1 MTVHAAKGLEF
12 PVVFV
17 VNLSK
22 GTGSS
27 RPAIRVGYDD
37 EQGEPWVSI
46 GDFQSEADQDAR
58 ARDREETK
66 RLLYVAL
73 TRARDRLYLS
83 SEAKGGRWKPVPG
96 SLAQVLPASFGSV
109 FEAAC
114 ALAAGEVDWRAEGG
128 RSHRF
133 RICPIAAPQ
142 EPTVAPPPPPSSE
155 DREGGESVDDFA
167 VLPDSR
173 AVLRVAVTAATAS
186 AGTEASSPAPGPA
199 VTADAD
205 QALIGTLVH
214 RLFERDA
221 GNAGGDQDLEAVTAR
236 VRRLVRDDE
245 MAGVG
250 NLDDVSR
257 QSALAYLALCSQPG
271 VVSELAGAE
280 TWFEV
285 PFSVRPAGAQAVLRG
300 RFDCV
305 VRHAGGR
312 IVVLEFKT
320 GSPAAQHQH
329 QLDAYLTAARA
340 LFPDSVVDGRL
351 VYAPDAPLP
360 HIRARLSGETQD

>member
-1 MTVHAAKGLEF
+1 
-12 PVVFV
+12 
-17 VNLSK
+17 
-22 GTGSS
+22 
-27 RPAIRVGYDD
+27 
-37 EQGEPWVSI
+37 
-46 GDFQSEADQDAR
+46 
-58 ARDREETK
+58 
-66 RLLYVAL
+66 
-73 TRARDRLYLS
+73 
-83 SEAKGGRWKPVPG
+83 
-96 SLAQVLPASFGSV
+96 
-109 FEAAC
+109 
-114 ALAAGEVDWRAEGG
+114 
-128 RSHRF
+128 
-133 RICPIAAPQ
+133 
-142 EPTVAPPPPPSSE
+142 
-155 DREGGESVDDFA
+155 VDDFA
-167 VLPDSR
+167 MLPDSR
-173 AVLRVAVTAATAS
+173 AVLRVAVTAAMAS

-199 VTADAD
+199 VTANAD
-205 QALIGTLVH
+205 QALVGTLVH

-221 GNAGGDQDLEAVTAR
+221 GNIGGDQDLETVTAR

-245 MAGVG
+245 MAGVD

-285 PFSVRPAGAQAVLRG
+285 PFSVRLAGAQAVLRG

-305 VRHAGGR
+305 VRHTGGR

-320 GSPAAQHQH
+320 GRPAAQHQR